1 MIAIAVCTQ
10 SAMRQARSVLGVSC
24 LDLVTTVF
32 EKCAGVLH
40 TLMFVELE
48 LRDSKVHST
57 AGPQDIAAAHAMP
70 ACFCFVQWM
79 CSGQQKHWHSC
90 DRQGLGLAGGEVLSS
105 KSTSRSA
112 RQKLQM
118 ITLSLS
124 NMRRYTSVIFLT
136 LLAYSQPHLKT

>member
-10 SAMRQARSVLGVSC
+10 NAMRQARSVLGVSC
-24 LDLVTTVF
+24 MNLATTIF
-32 EKCAGVLH
+32 AKFAGVLD
-40 TLMFVELE
+40 TLLCIELE
-48 LRDSKVHST
+48 LPDSKVHST

-90 DRQGLGLAGGEVLSS
+90 DQQGLAFAGEEVLGS

-124 NMRRYTSVIFLT
+124 NMRRCTSVIFLT